1 MVKKGPAV
9 TLEEVAVLT
18 RQLSTLFSAGVHMSH
33 ALEVIA
39 NGADREP
46 VHDLVIDLGRFVS
59 QGNYLSNALRKH
71 PGVFPEVYISM
82 IRMGESSSSLHAVL
96 DRLASWLERD
106 VATRKRVRAAFIYPS
121 FILGMTA
128 VFVFLIF
135 HSVLPGLLKGF
146 ADSKEPLPMITQAV
160 AWAASLTEKPALM
173 FGGLIGLFIGARR
186 LGTFLDTPDGQRH
199 LARRLHRV
207 PVIGPLMIS
216 LAMTRYCSS
225 MQTMLG
231 AGLNLLQCLELA
243 AASCG
248 HPLVA
253 DDLRNAIQEMR
264 TQGVSLVEALQQA
277 EYLPPS
283 AVHLLSAG
291 EESGAID
298 RIYGTLARYYDEEVA
313 YKIETLGALI
323 EPALLLFVSLIVA
336 TVLIAVFLPLYS
348 RLGQMN

>member
-1 MVKKGPAV
+1 MGRKGPAV

-18 RQLSTLFSAGVHMSH
+18 RQLSTLLSAGVHVSH

-71 PGVFPEVYISM
+71 PAIFPEVYVSL
-82 IRMGESSSSLHAVL
+82 IRIGETSSSLNAAL
-96 DRLASWLERD
+96 DRLAGWLERD
-106 VATRKRVRAAFIYPS
+106 VATRKRVRAALIYPG

-146 ADSKEPLPMITQAV
+146 EDSREPLPWITQAV
-160 AWAASLTEKPALM
+160 AWVAALTEKPALIV
-173 FGGLIGLFIGARR
+173 GGLIGLVVAVRH
-186 LGTFLDTPDGQRH
+186 LHTFLKTPEGQMQM
-199 LARRLHRV
+199 ARRLHPL
-207 PVIGPLMIS
+207 PVVGPLMIS
-216 LAMTRYCSS
+216 LAMSRYCSS

-231 AGLNLLQCLELA
+231 AGLNLLQCLDLA

-253 DDLRNAIQEMR
+253 QDLLNAISEMR
-264 TQGVSLVEALQQA
+264 SQGVSLVEALEQA
-277 EYLPPS
+277 EYLPAS

-291 EESGAID
+291 QESGALD
-298 RIYGTLARYYDEEVA
+298 AIYGNLARYYDDEVA

-323 EPALLLFVSLIVA
+323 EPALLLMVSLIVG
-336 TVLIAVFLPLYS
+336 TVLVAVFLPLYS
-348 RLGQMN
+348 RLGQMS

>member
-1 MVKKGPAV
+1 MGKKGHAV

-18 RQLSTLFSAGVHMSH
+18 RQLSTLLSAGVHVSH

-46 VHDLVIDLGRFVS
+46 IHDLVIDLGRFVA

-71 PGVFPEVYISM
+71 PGVFPEVYISL
-82 IRMGESSSSLHAVL
+82 IRIGETSSSLNAAL
-96 DRLASWLERD
+96 DRLAGWLERD
-106 VATRKRVRAAFIYPS
+106 VATRKRVRAALIYPG

-146 ADSKEPLPMITQAV
+146 EESKEPLPWITQAV
-160 AWAASLTEKPALM
+160 AWVAALTEKPALM
-173 FGGLIGLFIGARR
+173 LGGLIGVFIIVRR
-186 LGTFLDTPDGQRH
+186 LRTFLATSEGQRH
-199 LARRLHRV
+199 FARRLHPL
-207 PVIGPLMIS
+207 PVVGPLMIS
-216 LAMTRYCSS
+216 LAMARYCSS

-243 AASCG
+243 STSCG
-248 HPLVA
+248 HPLMA
-253 DDLRNAIQEMR
+253 QDLRNAIEEMR
-264 TQGVSLVEALQQA
+264 SQGISLVEALEQA
-277 EYLPPS
+277 QYLPPS

-291 EESGAID
+291 EESGALD

-323 EPALLLFVSLIVA
+323 EPALLLMVSLIVG